1 MPRRR
6 PAGRNPDDLDHESTS
21 EAGDEHLDIHDAPDP
36 ATATPEQARK
46 YNNRSVER
54 VVSMLNVLQE
64 SPEPMSLVE
73 IHRSIRMAK
82 ATAFRY
88 LWTLE
93 KHRYVERDGSGR
105 YRLGLGF
112 VGMQSRDLEVLQDR
126 ARPWLERLRD
136 ETGETTNLGVLD
148 GNLIR
153 YVEVAESPRT
163 VRMVSVRGSRD
174 PLYCTALGKAI
185 AAQLPASQ
193 VAELLEQVDF
203 KPRTGHTITS
213 AEAFGAELDLVRRQ
227 GYAVDDGENEED
239 GRCVAVAI
247 LGSRLPAALS
257 VSAPSVRFTMD
268 EVPVVAARLA
278 EVAAHLAGE
287 PGGHRTDQA
296 GG

>member
-1 MPRRR
+1 MPRSR
-6 PAGRNPDDLDHESTS
+6 PAGRNSDDLDPES
-21 EAGDEHLDIHDAPDP
+21 ADEHIDIHAAPDP

-93 KHRYVERDGSGR
+93 KHRYVERDGDGR

-148 GNLIR
+148 GTAVR
-153 YVEVAESPRT
+153 YVEVAESSRT
-163 VRMVSVRGSRD
+163 VRMVSVSGSRD

-185 AAQLPASQ
+185 AAQLPEAQ
-193 VAELLEQVDF
+193 VTELLEQVDL
-203 KPRTGHTITS
+203 KPRTGRTITS
-213 AEAFGAELDLVRRQ
+213 SDQFLTELDSIRRQ

-247 LGSRLPAALS
+247 LGTRLPAALS
-257 VSAPSVRFTMD
+257 VSAPASRFAMD
-268 EVPVVAARLA
+268 DVPVVAARLI
-278 EVAAHLAGE
+278 EVAGHLGGD
-287 PGGHRTDQA
+287 PGSARIGS
-296 GG
+296 

>member
-1 MPRRR
+1 MPRNRS
-6 PAGRNPDDLDHESTS
+6 AGRNSDDVDNEAVDDHI
-21 EAGDEHLDIHDAPDP
+21 DIHDAPDP

-93 KHRYVERDGSGR
+93 KHRYVERDKNGR

-112 VGMQSRDLEVLQDR
+112 VGMQSRELDVLHDR

-148 GNLIR
+148 GADIR

-174 PLYCTALGKAI
+174 PLHCTALGKAI
-185 AAQLPASQ
+185 AAQLPDDQ
-193 VAELLEQVDF
+193 VAELVDQIEF
-203 KPRTGHTITS
+203 LPRTEHTITS
-213 AEAFGAELDLVRRQ
+213 ADRFLTELGEVRRL
-227 GYAVDDGENEED
+227 GYAVDNGENDQD

-247 LGSRLPAALS
+247 LGTRLPAALS
-257 VSAPSVRFTMD
+257 VSALASRFSPHD
-268 EVPVVAARLA
+268 VPGVAARLG
-278 EVAAHLAGE
+278 EVARRLAGDQGVRRSDQ
-287 PGGHRTDQA
+287 PGD
-296 GG
+296 

>member
-6 PAGRNPDDLDHESTS
+6 PAGRNPDELDH
-21 EAGDEHLDIHDAPDP
+21 EAGDEQIDIHDAPDP

-64 SPEPMSLVE
+64 STEPMSLVE

-93 KHRYVERDGSGR
+93 KHRYVERDAGGR

-136 ETGETTNLGVLD
+136 ETSETTNLGVLD
-148 GNLIR
+148 GTDIR

-174 PLYCTALGKAI
+174 PIYCTALGKAV
-185 AAQLPASQ
+185 AAQLPEVQ
-193 VAELLEQVDF
+193 IAELLEQIDL

-213 AEAFGAELDLVRRQ
+213 TDRFLAELDQVRRQ
-227 GYAVDDGENEED
+227 GYALDDGENEED

-247 LGSRLPAALS
+247 LGTRLPAALS
-257 VSAPSVRFTMD
+257 VSAPANRFPMD
-268 EVPVVAARLA
+268 DVPAVAARLGDIA
-278 EVAAHLAGE
+278 GHLAND
-287 PGGHRTDQA
+287 PGARRSDRPGD
-296 GG
+296 

>member
-1 MPRRR
+1 MPRKR
-6 PAGRNPDDLDHESTS
+6 PAGRDDDDLDHATDDESI
-21 EAGDEHLDIHDAPDP
+21 DIHDAPDP

-73 IHRSIRMAK
+73 IHRSIGMAK

-105 YRLGLGF
+105 YGLGLGF
-112 VGMQSRDLEVLQDR
+112 VGMQSRDLDVLKER
-126 ARPWLERLRD
+126 ARPWLERVRD

-148 GNLIR
+148 GNAVR
-153 YVEVAESPRT
+153 YVEVAESHRT
-163 VRMVSVRGSRD
+163 VRMASSPGSRD

-185 AAQLPASQ
+185 AAQLPEEH
-193 VAELLEQVDF
+193 VRELLEQVEMT
-203 KPRTGHTITS
+203 PRTKNTITS
-213 AEAFGAELDLVRRQ
+213 ADEYMKQLTTVRLR
-227 GYAVDDGENEED
+227 GYAVDDGENEDD

-247 LGSRLPAALS
+247 LSSRLPAALS
-257 VSAPSVRFTMD
+257 VSGPASRFSLKAVSD
-268 EVPVVAARLA
+268 VAKTLIDIAERLQPTGR
-278 EVAAHLAGE
+278 E
-287 PGGHRTDQA
+287 
-296 GG
+296 

>member
-1 MPRRR
+1 MPRKRAADR
-6 PAGRNPDDLDHESTS
+6 DHDDLEHAHAHAHD
-21 EAGDEHLDIHDAPDP
+21 DETIDIHAAPDP

-54 VVSMLNVLQE
+54 VVSMLNALQE
-64 SPEPMSLVE
+64 APEPMSLVE

-93 KHRYVERDGSGR
+93 KHRYVERDTDGR

-112 VGMQSRDLEVLQDR
+112 VGMQSRDLDVLKER

-136 ETGETTNLGVLD
+136 DTGETTNLGVLD
-148 GNLIR
+148 GSAVR
-153 YVEVAESPRT
+153 YVEVAESHRT
-163 VRMVSVRGSRD
+163 VRMASAPGSRD

-185 AAQLPASQ
+185 TAQLPEDL
-193 VAELLEQVDF
+193 VRELLDQEEMT
-203 KPRTGHTITS
+203 PRTQSTITS
-213 AEAFGAELDLVRRQ
+213 VDDYLAQLTTVRLR
-227 GYAVDDGENEED
+227 GYAVDDGENEVD

-257 VSAPSVRFTMD
+257 VSGPASRFLPED
-268 EVPVVAARLA
+268 VAGVASSLIEIAARLQ
-278 EVAAHLAGE
+278 
-287 PGGHRTDQA
+287 PMRRD
-296 GG
+296 

>member
-6 PAGRNPDDLDHESTS
+6 SADRNPDDVDHE
-21 EAGDEHLDIHDAPDP
+21 AADESIDIHDAPDP

-64 SPEPMSLVE
+64 STDPMSLVE

-93 KHRYVERDGSGR
+93 KHRYVERDTNGR

-136 ETGETTNLGVLD
+136 ETGETANLGVLD
-148 GNLIR
+148 GTDIR
-153 YVEVAESPRT
+153 YVEVAESART

-174 PLYCTALGKAI
+174 PLHCTALGKVV
-185 AAQLPASQ
+185 AADLPKAQ
-193 VAELLEQVDF
+193 VAELLGHVGLER
-203 KPRTGHTITS
+203 RTGRTITS
-213 AEAFGAELDLVRRQ
+213 ISRFLDALDEVGRR
-227 GYAVDDGENEED
+227 GYAVDDGENDED

-247 LGSRLPAALS
+247 AGTRLPAALS
-257 VSAPSVRFTMD
+257 ISAPAGRFPMD
-268 EVPVVAARLA
+268 DVPRVAARLSEIA
-278 EVAAHLAGE
+278 SRLAND
-287 PGGHRTDQA
+287 PGTRQNDRQGA
-296 GG
+296 

>member
-1 MPRRR
+1 MPRSR
-6 PAGRNPDDLDHESTS
+6 PAGRNSDDLDHES
-21 EAGDEHLDIHDAPDP
+21 ADEHIDIHDAPDP
-36 ATATPEQARK
+36 ASATPEQARK

-93 KHRYVERDGSGR
+93 KHRYVERDGEGR

-148 GNLIR
+148 GTDVR
-153 YVEVAESPRT
+153 YVEVAESSRT
-163 VRMVSVRGSRD
+163 VRMVSVSGSRD

-185 AAQLPASQ
+185 AAQLPETQ
-193 VAELLEQVDF
+193 VTELLEQVDL
-203 KPRTGHTITS
+203 KPRTGRTITS
-213 AEAFGAELDLVRRQ
+213 SDQFLTELDGIRRQ
-227 GYAVDDGENEED
+227 GYAIDDGENEED

-247 LGSRLPAALS
+247 LGTRLPAALS
-257 VSAPSVRFTMD
+257 VSAPASRFAMD
-268 EVPVVAARLA
+268 DIPAVAARLT
-278 EVAAHLAGE
+278 EVAVHLAGD
-287 PGGHRTDQA
+287 PGSHRV

>member
-6 PAGRNPDDLDHESTS
+6 PMGRTPDDHDTD
-21 EAGDEHLDIHDAPDP
+21 DEHIDIHEAPDP

-93 KHRYVERDGSGR
+93 KHRYVERDGNGR

-148 GNLIR
+148 GADVR

-193 VAELLEQVDF
+193 VVELLEQVDL
-203 KPRTGHTITS
+203 KPRTGHTVTS
-213 AEAFGAELDLVRRQ
+213 ADRFLAELDTVRRQ

-247 LGSRLPAALS
+247 LGTRLPAALS
-257 VSAPSVRFTMD
+257 VSAPSSRFGMD
-268 EVPVVAARLA
+268 DVPGVAAQLSEVAARLA
-278 EVAAHLAGE
+278 GE
-287 PGGHRTDQA
+287 PSGHRVGHA
-296 GG
+296 GD

>member
-6 PAGRNPDDLDHESTS
+6 PAGRNPNVEHES
-21 EAGDEHLDIHDAPDP
+21 DEPIDIHGAPDP
-36 ATATPEQARK
+36 ATATPEQARQ

-93 KHRYVERDGSGR
+93 KHRYVERDGDGR

-112 VGMQSRDLEVLQDR
+112 VGMQSRELEVLQDR

-148 GNLIR
+148 GTTVR
-153 YVEVAESPRT
+153 YVEVAESPRP
-163 VRMVSVRGSRD
+163 VRMVSVRGTRD
-174 PLYCTALGKAI
+174 PLYCTSLGKAI
-185 AAQLPASQ
+185 LAQLDDEQ
-193 VAELLEQVDF
+193 VTELLEQIDL

-213 AEAFGAELDLVRRQ
+213 SDQFLAELAEVRRQ
-227 GYAVDDGENEED
+227 GYALDDRENEED

-247 LGSRLPAALS
+247 LGTRLPAALS
-257 VSAPSVRFTMD
+257 VSAPSSRFAMD
-268 EVPVVAARLA
+268 DVPAVAARLG
-278 EVAAHLAGE
+278 EVATLLAGD
-287 PGGHRTDQA
+287 PGHRTE
-296 GG
+296 G

>member
-6 PAGRNPDDLDHESTS
+6 PAGRNPDELDHES
-21 EAGDEHLDIHDAPDP
+21 ADEQIDIHDAPDP

-93 KHRYVERDGSGR
+93 KHRYVERDGDGR

-126 ARPWLERLRD
+126 ARPWLERVRD

-148 GNLIR
+148 GTAVR

-185 AAQLPASQ
+185 AAQLPAGQ
-193 VAELLEQVDF
+193 VAELLEQVDL
-203 KPRTGHTITS
+203 KPRTGNTITS
-213 AEAFGAELDLVRRQ
+213 TDRFLAELDAVRRQ

-247 LGSRLPAALS
+247 LGTRLPAALS
-257 VSAPSVRFTMD
+257 VSAPSSRFTMD
-268 EVPVVAARLA
+268 DIPAVAARLGEIA
-278 EVAAHLAGE
+278 GHLAGE
-287 PGGHRTDQA
+287 PSGHRTDRA

>member
-1 MPRRR
+1 MPRKR
-6 PAGRNPDDLDHESTS
+6 PAGRDTDDLDHHGLTHDDESI
-21 EAGDEHLDIHDAPDP
+21 DINDAPDP

-54 VVSMLNVLQE
+54 VVSMLNALQE
-64 SPEPMSLVE
+64 APEPMSLVE

-93 KHRYVERDGSGR
+93 KHRYVERDTRGR

-112 VGMQSRDLEVLQDR
+112 VGMQSRDLDVLKER

-148 GNLIR
+148 GNAVR
-153 YVEVAESPRT
+153 YVEVAESHRT
-163 VRMVSVRGSRD
+163 VRMSSPPGSRD

-185 AAQLPASQ
+185 AAQLPEDQAR
-193 VAELLEQVDF
+193 ELLEQVEMT
-203 KPRTGHTITS
+203 PRTASTVTS
-213 AEAFGAELDLVRRQ
+213 VDDYIAQLETVRLR
-227 GYAVDDGENEED
+227 GYAVDDGENEVD

-257 VSAPSVRFTMD
+257 VSGPASRFTLD
-268 EVPVVAARLA
+268 DVSRVAGSLIDVAERLRPTVR
-278 EVAAHLAGE
+278 E
-287 PGGHRTDQA
+287 
-296 GG
+296 